1 MGASAFNGTFFS
13 PMNVTTIVTAK
24 IEGLGV
30 SGSTTQMVLLLPISD
45 LHSQQLYRGMV
56 FVKESSV
63 QFAQLLKWIHECQ
76 RWDDTQQPQFIK
88 NNSQL
93 LLYHQQLHSSNSYLS
108 RHDNAL
114 PGPEYHFYN
123 DWDVKSLNRFLHRS
137 ALLGRAQA
145 GPFPQDWAPVISKL
159 KELTKLL
166 TKSNTDPSCNLW
178 FDDGGNVD
186 DTHVKFGAPCFKAQG
201 YGEPADDCL
210 ADLVLPHQQSNAH
223 WTQLAPYITML
234 DFNLIDH
241 TGTTITEAMLPDA
254 LSGATVDI
262 AFVLRGW
269 KFGSTNFGSPS
280 NQLRALFAKVKSA
293 FSNTF
298 IVPVPHWTPQLRQSW
313 HIVQSFW
320 QYLWYS
326 IGYTLG
332 SSNATSNMVP
342 PSSSYARELPLA
354 NKELL
359 PNVTENNF
367 KYIDSGQTLLQ
378 HSDFN
383 LPIPHHQN
391 GVLPTTFDHEF
402 ETRLMN
408 TDHVH
413 SMNHGNLQ
421 FPFTLKDRRGDQAF
435 KVQVMAEEFNYM
447 NNISS
452 SVPNG
457 KDPVGFI
464 SSVAEDYQVVQ
475 SPRTM
480 PAMFSMTPIKVS
492 YPLPPPPFYPVS
504 NSTDKGRG
512 KGKKRAVPDNV
523 GPSVP
528 AKAAKIDTDPQQIA
542 LLATVD

>member
-63 QFAQLLKWIHECQ
+63 QFAQLLKWIDECQ
-76 RWDDTQQPQFIK
+76 RWDDT
-88 NNSQL
+88 
-93 LLYHQQLHSSNSYLS
+93 LHSSNSYLS

-201 YGEPADDCL
+201 YGESADDCL

-298 IVPVPHWTPQLRQSW
+298 IGNNQSDHFTSRSTGPTLDASIAAIMAHCTILLAVPLKH
-313 HIVQSFW
+313 
-320 QYLWYS
+320 
-326 IGYTLG
+326 
-332 SSNATSNMVP
+332 AANMVP

-512 KGKKRAVPDNV
+512 KGKKRAVPDDV